1 MAINNQKSEIIN
13 LQMATNLKNLS
24 NYDPSEVPDGSEFS
38 FGIIVSEYNSDITFS
53 LRDACVKALLAHNV
67 SAENITVDYAPGAF
81 ELPVAAQSL
90 YFGTMCDAVIVLGC
104 VIKGDTDHD
113 IYINQAVSQGIMNLG
128 IELDMPFIFGLLT
141 TNDHQQAVDRAG
153 GKHGNKGTECAIAAL
168 KMLALQERHKMDD
181 EDMDALF
188 DEEEFED

>member
-1 MAINNQKSEIIN
+1 
-13 LQMATNLKNLS
+13 MATNLKNLS
-24 NYDPSEVPDGSEFS
+24 NYDPTEVPDGAEFS
-38 FGIIVSEYNSDITFS
+38 VGIIVSEYNSDITFA
-53 LRDACVKALLAHNV
+53 LRDACLKTLLAHNV

-90 YFGTMCDAVIVLGC
+90 YFGTQCDAVIVLGC

-113 IYINQAVSQGIMNLG
+113 IYINQAVAQGIMNLG
-128 IELDMPFIFGLLT
+128 IELDMPFVFGLLT
-141 TNDHQQAVDRAG
+141 VNDHQQAIDRAG

-181 EDMDALF
+181 DDLDALF

>member
-168 KMLALQERHKMDD
+168 KMLALQDRHKMDD
-181 EDMDALF
+181 DDMDALF

>member
-1 MAINNQKSEIIN
+1 
-13 LQMATNLKNLS
+13 MATNLKNLS
-24 NYDPSEVPDGSEFS
+24 NYDPSEVPDGSGFS

>member
-1 MAINNQKSEIIN
+1 
-13 LQMATNLKNLS
+13 MATNLRNLS
-24 NYDPSEVPDGSEFS
+24 NYDPSEVPDGSDFGI
-38 FGIIVSEYNSDITFS
+38 GIIVSEYNSDITFS

-67 SAENITVDYAPGAF
+67 RADNITVDYAPGAF
-81 ELPVAAQSL
+81 ELPLAAQSL

-113 IYINQAVSQGIMNLG
+113 IYINQAVAQGIMNLG

-168 KMLALQERHKMDD
+168 KMLALQDRHKMDD
-181 EDMDALF
+181 DDMDALF

>member
-1 MAINNQKSEIIN
+1 
-13 LQMATNLKNLS
+13 MATTLRNLS

-38 FGIIVSEYNSDITFS
+38 IGIIVSEYNSDITFS
-53 LRDACVKALLAHNV
+53 LRDACVRALLAHNV

-81 ELPVAAQSL
+81 ELPLAAQWL

-113 IYINQAVSQGIMNLG
+113 VYISQAVTQGIMDLG

-141 TNDHQQAVDRAG
+141 TNDHKQAVDRAG

-168 KMLALQERHKMDD
+168 KMLALQERHNMDGDGLDALLD
-181 EDMDALF
+181 EDED
-188 DEEEFED
+188 EFED

>member
-1 MAINNQKSEIIN
+1 
-13 LQMATNLKNLS
+13 MATNLKNLS
-24 NYDPSEVPDGSEFS
+24 DYDPSQIPDGSEYTI
-38 FGIIVSEYNSDITFS
+38 GIIVSEYNSDITFA
-53 LRDACVKALLAHNV
+53 LRDACINTLLAHNV
-67 SAENITVDYAPGAF
+67 GEESITIDYAPGAF

-90 YFGTMCDAVIVLGC
+90 YFGTQCDAVIVLGC

-113 IYINQAVSQGIMNLG
+113 IYINQAVSQGIMNLS

-168 KMLALQERHKMDD
+168 KMLAMQERHAMD
-181 EDMDALF
+181 EDEFDALF
-188 DEEEFED
+188 DEEEMED

>member
-1 MAINNQKSEIIN
+1 
-13 LQMATNLKNLS
+13 MATNLKNLS

-53 LRDACVKALLAHNV
+53 LRDACVKTLLAHNV

-141 TNDHQQAVDRAG
+141 TNDHQQAMDRAG

>member
-1 MAINNQKSEIIN
+1 
-13 LQMATNLKNLS
+13 MATNLKNLS
-24 NYDPSEVPDGSEFS
+24 NYDPTEVPDGAEFS
-38 FGIIVSEYNSDITFS
+38 VGIIVSEYNSDITFA
-53 LRDACVKALLAHNV
+53 LRDACLKTLLAHNV

-90 YFGTMCDAVIVLGC
+90 YFGTQCDAVIVLGC

-113 IYINQAVSQGIMNLG
+113 IYINQAVAQGIMNLG
-128 IELDMPFIFGLLT
+128 IELDMPFVFGLLT
-141 TNDHQQAVDRAG
+141 VNDHQQAVDRAG

-181 EDMDALF
+181 DDLDALF
-188 DEEEFED
+188 DEEDFED

>member
-1 MAINNQKSEIIN
+1 
-13 LQMATNLKNLS
+13 MATNLKNLS

-53 LRDACVKALLAHNV
+53 LRDACVKTLLAHNV

-168 KMLALQERHKMDD
+168 KMLALQERHAMDD
-181 EDMDALF
+181 KDMDALF

>member
-1 MAINNQKSEIIN
+1 
-13 LQMATNLKNLS
+13 MATNLKNLS

-168 KMLALQERHKMDD
+168 KMLALQDRHKMDD
-181 EDMDALF
+181 DDMDALF

>member
-1 MAINNQKSEIIN
+1 
-13 LQMATNLKNLS
+13 MATNLKNLS
-24 NYDPSEVPDGSEFS
+24 NYDPTEVPDGAEFS
-38 FGIIVSEYNSDITFS
+38 VGIIVSEYNSDITFA
-53 LRDACVKALLAHNV
+53 LRDACLKTLLAHNV

-90 YFGTMCDAVIVLGC
+90 YFGTQCDAVIVLGC

-113 IYINQAVSQGIMNLG
+113 IYINQAVAQGIMNLG
-128 IELDMPFIFGLLT
+128 IELDMPFVFGLLT
-141 TNDHQQAVDRAG
+141 VNDHQQAVDRAG

-181 EDMDALF
+181 DDLDALF

>member
-1 MAINNQKSEIIN
+1 
-13 LQMATNLKNLS
+13 MATNLKNLS
-24 NYDPSEVPDGSEFS
+24 DYDPSQIPDGSEYTI
-38 FGIIVSEYNSDITFS
+38 GIIVSEYNSDITFA
-53 LRDACVKALLAHNV
+53 LRDACVNALLAHNV
-67 SAENITVDYAPGAF
+67 NEEAITIDYAPGAF
-81 ELPVAAQSL
+81 ELPVAAQTL
-90 YFGTMCDAVIVLGC
+90 YFGTQCDAVIVLGC

-168 KMLALQERHKMDD
+168 KMLALQERHAMD
-181 EDMDALF
+181 EDEFDALF
-188 DEEEFED
+188 DEEELED

>member
-1 MAINNQKSEIIN
+1 
-13 LQMATNLKNLS
+13 MATNLRNLS

-90 YFGTMCDAVIVLGC
+90 YFGTMCDAIIVLGC

>member
-1 MAINNQKSEIIN
+1 
-13 LQMATNLKNLS
+13 MATNLKNLS

>member
-1 MAINNQKSEIIN
+1 M
-13 LQMATNLKNLS
+13 
-24 NYDPSEVPDGSEFS
+24 PDGSEFS

>member
-1 MAINNQKSEIIN
+1 
-13 LQMATNLKNLS
+13 MATNLKNLS
-24 NYDPSEVPDGSEFS
+24 SYDPTQVPDGSEYTI
-38 FGIIVSEYNSDITFS
+38 GIVVSEYNSDITFS
-53 LRDACVKALLAHNV
+53 LRDACINALLAHNV
-67 SAENITVDYAPGAF
+67 SEDAITIDYAPGAF

-90 YFGTMCDAVIVLGC
+90 YFGTQCDAVIVLGC

-113 IYINQAVSQGIMNLG
+113 IYINQAIAQGIMNLG

-168 KMLALQERHKMDD
+168 KMLALQERHAMD
-181 EDMDALF
+181 EDEFDALF
-188 DEEEFED
+188 DEEELED

>member
-1 MAINNQKSEIIN
+1 
-13 LQMATNLKNLS
+13 MATNLKNLS
-24 NYDPSEVPDGSEFS
+24 DYDPSQIPDGSEYTI
-38 FGIIVSEYNSDITFS
+38 GIIVSEYNSDITFA
-53 LRDACVKALLAHNV
+53 LRDACVNALLAHNV
-67 SAENITVDYAPGAF
+67 SEDGITVDYAPGAF
-81 ELPVAAQSL
+81 ELPVAAQTL
-90 YFGTMCDAVIVLGC
+90 YFGTQGDAVIVLGC

-168 KMLALQERHKMDD
+168 KMLALQERHAMD
-181 EDMDALF
+181 EDEFDALF
-188 DEEEFED
+188 DEEEMED

>member
-1 MAINNQKSEIIN
+1 
-13 LQMATNLKNLS
+13 MATNLKHLS

-53 LRDACVKALLAHNV
+53 LRDACVKTLLAHNV

-104 VIKGDTDHD
+104 VIKGDTYHD

-168 KMLALQERHKMDD
+168 KMLALQERHAMDD
-181 EDMDALF
+181 KDMDALF